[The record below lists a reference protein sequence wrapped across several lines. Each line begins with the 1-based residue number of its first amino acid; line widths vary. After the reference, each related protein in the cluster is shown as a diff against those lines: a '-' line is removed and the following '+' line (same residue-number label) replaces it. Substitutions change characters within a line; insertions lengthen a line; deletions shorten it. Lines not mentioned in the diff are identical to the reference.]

1 MGHALSPTRASS
13 FFPGGVSVKRTA
25 REAKD
30 PAWLRQASRG
40 RPSFLV
46 REGTR
51 ARQKAHRA
59 LSRRHFTGLK
69 PGERLESTADGR
81 ARKRARATRQLDHRA
96 LFEKEKA
103 TAAMTYSPTLGQARL
118 WQ

>member
-1 MGHALSPTRASS
+1 MAKAGKPRKAVLFS
-13 FFPGGVSVKRTA
+13 FQER
-25 REAKD
+25 
-30 PAWLRQASRG
+30 
-40 RPSFLV
+40 
-46 REGTR
+46 TR

-81 ARKRARATRQLDHRA
+81 GTKRARATRQLVPPRS
-96 LFEKEKA
+96 LREEA